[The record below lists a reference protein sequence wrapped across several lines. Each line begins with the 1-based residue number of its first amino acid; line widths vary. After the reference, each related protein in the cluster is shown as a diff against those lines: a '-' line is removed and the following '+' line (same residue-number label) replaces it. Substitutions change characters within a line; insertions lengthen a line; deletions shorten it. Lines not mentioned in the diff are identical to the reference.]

1 MPSTVVS
8 VSTATLLLVL
18 DLLGI
23 AVFAASGAL
32 TGVQKQLDIFGV
44 VFLAGA
50 TGLGGGFIRDA
61 LIGATPAAAL
71 GDWRYLAVPAA
82 VGVVGFRIHPTITR
96 LARPLVVLDAAGLGL
111 FAVAGA
117 RKALDAGIGAV
128 GACAIG
134 LVTAIGGGIIRDVL
148 VREIPVV
155 LHREIYATAALIGTF
170 VVVVADRL
178 GVPDTL
184 TAVVAIAA
192 TFVIRVVSKWRRWSA
207 PVAARRD
214 D

>member
-82 VGVVGFRIHPTITR
+82 VGVVGFRIHPTIAR

-117 RKALDAGIGAV
+117 RKALDAGIAAV

-184 TAVVAIAA
+184 TAVVAIAV